1 MPEMSTAKFHSDHL
15 AWKQDIEM
23 WRQDA
28 ASWRKEQLRVLN
40 DVKLALFTEQSL
52 IQQHLDAVERHQHL
66 IDAHERLLVLCET
79 PPVRQHNEME
89 ARIAVTHEEHAVGQH
104 ENLRGAHESLKHHH
118 FHAMASLA
126 TTLREIARQSE
137 PGHDI
142 APVGH

>member
-1 MPEMSTAKFHSDHL
+1 MSARTASAAVRAFLLDSTSNARGAAMPEMSTAKFHSDHL

-89 ARIAVTHEEHAVGQH
+89 ARIAVTHE
-104 ENLRGAHESLKHHH
+104 
-118 FHAMASLA
+118 
-126 TTLREIARQSE
+126 
-137 PGHDI
+137 
-142 APVGH
+142 